1 MYYVYELCCLTP
13 SNFWLDPQLEE
24 GRQLSDCK
32 IEDGAT
38 LTFRLRLRGGAAEK
52 AKVII
57 QKHQDKLLLLP
68 QSSCV
73 RSYKFQCLAESCRQL
88 QQLKSSKRNRN
99 KSTPTGT
106 SGQT

>member
-1 MYYVYELCCLTP
+1 MHYVYELCCLTP
-13 SNFWLDPQLEE
+13 SNFLLDPQLEE

-57 QKHQDKLLLLP
+57 QKHQDESLLHP

-73 RSYKFQCLAESCRQL
+73 CPDKFHVWCAGSC
-88 QQLKSSKRNRN
+88 SS
-99 KSTPTGT
+99 
-106 SGQT
+106 

>member
-1 MYYVYELCCLTP
+1 MHYVYELCCLTP
-13 SNFWLDPQLEE
+13 SIFLLDLQLEE

-38 LTFRLRLRGGAAEK
+38 LTFRLRLRGGAAQK

-57 QKHQDKLLLLP
+57 LKHQDKSLLHP

-73 RSYKFQCLAESCRQL
+73 RPHKFHVWLCRAGSCR
-88 QQLKSSKRNRN
+88 S
-99 KSTPTGT
+99 
-106 SGQT
+106 

>member
-13 SNFWLDPQLEE
+13 SNFLLDPQLEE

-57 QKHQDKLLLLP
+57 QKHQDKSLLRP
-68 QSSCV
+68 QSICV
-73 RSYKFQCLAESCRQL
+73 RPYKFHVWLSRAGSC
-88 QQLKSSKRNRN
+88 SS
-99 KSTPTGT
+99 
-106 SGQT
+106 